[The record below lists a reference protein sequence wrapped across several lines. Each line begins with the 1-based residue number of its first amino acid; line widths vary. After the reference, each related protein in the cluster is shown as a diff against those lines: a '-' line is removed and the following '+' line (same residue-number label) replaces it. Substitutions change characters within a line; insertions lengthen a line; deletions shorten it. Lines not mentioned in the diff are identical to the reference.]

1 MILASALPSSTLCGR
16 RGEGGGGRG
25 RRGAGRRGAE
35 GKGGGKR
42 RGEEGSGEGGSGEEG
57 GGDRRGVDGRG
68 GERNTQY
75 AEREAMCIRCVTEMH
90 TYNCNLNVHV
100 VVKEATLWVEGVS
113 EPHPHWSY
121 ELMSQITP

>member
-1 MILASALPSSTLCGR
+1 MWEERGGSGR
-16 RGEGGGGRG
+16 EWEGSGGG

-35 GKGGGKR
+35 GGGGEQ
-42 RGEEGSGEGGSGEEG
+42 RGEEEGSGEERGGGEG
-57 GGDRRGVDGRG
+57 GGGEWRGMDGRG

-100 VVKEATLWVEGVS
+100 VVKKATLWGGRCVRASPPLVV
-113 EPHPHWSY
+113 
-121 ELMSQITP
+121 